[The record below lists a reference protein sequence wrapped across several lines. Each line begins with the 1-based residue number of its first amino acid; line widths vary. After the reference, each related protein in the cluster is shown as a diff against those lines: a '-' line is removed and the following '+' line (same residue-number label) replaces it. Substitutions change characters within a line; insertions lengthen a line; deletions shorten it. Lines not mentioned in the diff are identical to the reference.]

1 VTDDGGERLD
11 YRYLVA
17 VDMQGFSRLST
28 RDQMAVQS
36 VLHQALDE
44 AADQAQLNRQSWQR
58 QAGGDGE
65 LAILPAETDGLRLVA
80 DFPRELAAVLTAT
93 NAERRKQPRIRVRLA
108 IHHGTLTPGC
118 LGPVGQAP
126 IVVSRLLDA
135 GILRRVLVRHPSLDL
150 ALIVSASL
158 YADVIETRLSG
169 LDPSA
174 FYRVRVRA
182 KGAVYPA
189 YIQGRAFLGHR
200 WT

>member
-1 VTDDGGERLD
+1 MTDHDGERLD

-17 VDMQGFSRLST
+17 VDLAGFSKLST

-36 VLHQALDE
+36 VLHQVLDK
-44 AADQAQLNRQSWQR
+44 AADHAQLNRQSWQR

-80 DFPRELAAVLTAT
+80 DFPRELAEVLTAT
-93 NAERRKQPRIRVRLA
+93 NAERRDRPRIRVRLA

-126 IVVSRLLDA
+126 IVISRLLDA
-135 GILRRVLVRHPSLDL
+135 AILRRVLVRHPGLDL

-158 YADVIETRLSG
+158 HADVIESQLSG
-169 LDPSA
+169 LDPSE

-182 KGAVYPA
+182 KGVVYPA
-189 YIQGRAFLGHR
+189 YIKGRASLGHR